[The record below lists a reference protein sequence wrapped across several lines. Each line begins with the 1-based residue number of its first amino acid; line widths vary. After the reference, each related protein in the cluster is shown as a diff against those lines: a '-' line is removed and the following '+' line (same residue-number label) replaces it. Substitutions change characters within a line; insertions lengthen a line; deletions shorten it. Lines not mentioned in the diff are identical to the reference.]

1 MVLVDRKRAGHM
13 DAVTRGLPAIGRF
26 NSNDCGKA
34 LGEMRSTPLPV
45 RFQSQDKGTIDVFL
59 FIETPVFGP
68 LRLGS
73 SREVHGSRVLR
84 WIFPK

>member
-1 MVLVDRKRAGHM
+1 MVLMDRKRAGHRV
-13 DAVTRGLPAIGRF
+13 AVTWGLSVIGQF
-26 NSNDCGKA
+26 NSNDRGKV
-34 LGEMRSTPLPV
+34 LVGMRSTPFPV
-45 RFQSQDKGTIDVFL
+45 PFQSQDKVTIDVFL